1 MEKDNFSV
9 KIKKNFLNS
18 VFRKRM
24 TSLRGTSFSATICDT
39 LYLLDM
45 EGEIK
50 ELVTKDFQ
58 VGNLTN
64 SELNLS
70 LNSLSQYCPYLNYQ
84 SNIVFVSRAG
94 VGLNTDG

>member
-1 MEKDNFSV
+1 MPTFSEKDHFRVKFFKHFFNF
-9 KIKKNFLNS
+9 

-50 ELVTKDFQ
+50 ELITKDFQ

-64 SELNLS
+64 SELILS
-70 LNSLSQYCPYLNYQ
+70 LKSGSQYCPYLTLTTRQ
-84 SNIVFVSRAG
+84 
-94 VGLNTDG
+94 

>member
-1 MEKDNFSV
+1 
-9 KIKKNFLNS
+9 
-18 VFRKRM
+18 M

-64 SELNLS
+64 SELILS
-70 LNSLSQYCPYLNYQ
+70 LNSLSQYCPYLKLPTRL
-84 SNIVFVSRAG
+84 I
-94 VGLNTDG
+94 